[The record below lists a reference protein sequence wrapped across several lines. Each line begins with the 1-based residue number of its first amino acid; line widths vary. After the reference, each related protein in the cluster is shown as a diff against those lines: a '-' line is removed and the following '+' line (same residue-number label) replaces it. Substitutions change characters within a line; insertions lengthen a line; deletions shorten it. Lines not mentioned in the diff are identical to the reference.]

1 MCCLTGSLVVV
12 GIDKT
17 TSHLAKIN
25 YFLFAY
31 ESEFLLIASIFES

>member
-1 MCCLTGSLVVV
+1 MCCLIGSHVV

-17 TSHLAKIN
+17 TSHIAKIN

-31 ESEFLLIASIFES
+31 ESEFLLIASNFES